1 MGIETEYGVLQSGRP
16 LANPK
21 LMSSQIVTTYRSL
34 AQSTE
39 GQLARARWDYDD
51 EDPLAD
57 ARGFRLNRASA
68 HPSMLTDDPNAPA
81 PSGDASAFQRIRR
94 PSTEQYDDPSAAN
107 AILTNGARLYVDH
120 AHPEYSSP
128 EVMTPLDGVRWD
140 VAGERVVLQASRS
153 LAEVGIDVVPYKN
166 NVDGKGASYGTHE
179 NFLVDRNVPFTALVD
194 GITPFLVTRQV
205 FAGSGRVGL
214 GQRGDDAG
222 FQIAQRADYIEAEV
236 GLETTL
242 RRPIVNTR
250 DEPHADRARWRRLHL
265 IIGDANLFETAT
277 YLKLGTTS
285 LLLWLLEQREV
296 LADGGLDVAARLAAL
311 HLADPVGD
319 TQRVSRDL
327 DLSRPLVLRSGETA
341 TALEIQRAYLDL
353 IREALARTGD
363 VDAETRDVIERWDS
377 VLMRLGSDL
386 ADCARDVEWVAKLRL
401 LDRMRRR
408 DNLTWDHP
416 RLAALDLQWS
426 DVRPERGIYHRLLA
440 ADAVERLVDEGSVA
454 RAIHHAPH
462 DTRAY
467 FRGEVIA
474 RYPQHVAAAGWD
486 SIIFDVPTASSL
498 QRVPMLDPH
507 RGTREDI
514 GALLDASPD
523 AKSLLAG
530 LSGTA

>member
-16 LANPK
+16 LANPM
-21 LMSSQIVTTYRSL
+21 LMSSQIVTTYRAL
-34 AQSTE
+34 AQSPA

-57 ARGFRLNRASA
+57 ARGFRLDRASA
-68 HPSMLTDDPNAPA
+68 HPSLLTDDPTRPA
-81 PSGDASAFQRIRR
+81 PSGETEAFQRIER
-94 PSTEQYDDPSAAN
+94 PSVEAYDDPSAAN

-128 EVMTPLDGVRWD
+128 EVTNPLDAVRWD
-140 VAGERVVLQASRS
+140 VAGERVVLAASRS
-153 LAEVGIDVVPYKN
+153 LAQVGIDVVPYKN

-179 NFLVDRNVPFTALVD
+179 NFLVDRDLPFDTLVD
-194 GITPFLVTRQV
+194 GLTPFLVTRQV

-214 GQRGDDAG
+214 GQTGQHAG
-222 FQIAQRADYIEAEV
+222 FQISQRADYVEAEV

-250 DEPHADRARWRRLHL
+250 DEPHAERSRWRRLHL

-285 LLLWLLEQREV
+285 LVLWLLENLGA
-296 LADGGLDVAARLAAL
+296 LAERGLDTAARLREL
-311 HLADPVGD
+311 RLADPVAD
-319 TQRVSRDL
+319 TQLVSRDL
-327 DLSRPLVLRSGETA
+327 DLSTPLRLASGETA
-341 TALEIQRAYLDL
+341 TALEIQKRYLAVV
-353 IREALARTGD
+353 REAQ
-363 VDAETRDVIERWDS
+363 DALGGPDEITAEVLDRWTS
-377 VLMRLGSDL
+377 VLDRLGRDL
-386 ADCARDVEWVAKLRL
+386 GECTRDVEWVAKLRL

-408 DNLTWDHP
+408 DGLAWDHP

-426 DVRPERGIYHRLLA
+426 DVRPERGVYHRLVA
-440 ADAVERLVDEGSVA
+440 ADAVDRLVDEGEVA
-454 RAIHHAPH
+454 RAVHHAPT

-467 FRGEVIA
+467 FRGEVVA
-474 RYPQHVAAAGWD
+474 RYGGQVSAASWD
-486 SIIFDVPTASSL
+486 SVIFDVPGAQSL

-507 RGTREDI
+507 RGTREDL

-523 AKSLLAG
+523 ARSLLAG